1 MDAQMAARF
10 ERVEKALATLIDS
23 VSRYNPTI
31 SQGTELSAADEE
43 LCKGFEELR
52 VHQQNHERIQ
62 QLRSLTNGLDGQIK
76 ETLTQLAGARK
87 ELNNTPATSFP
98 SGPNY
103 PIKYD
108 ELLAYARRI
117 SKTTLP
123 NANVLAAA
131 QANAAAESANKPDS
145 GAETPNAP
153 TSGAGTPNGVGTPAQ
168 VNGAASTPAMNGN
181 PASQQT
187 NTTNTT
193 LPEELQAH
201 LNPLANVDFIPWPNE
216 TLLRAGALANFQYL
230 TDKGINPQGY
240 DPAAEEARKKR
251 EEEEAKEREEQDR
264 QRREENERK
273 FREQRERARIEE
285 EKAREESFR
294 RASVTQTQ
302 AGANAAGAG
311 SSPPPPAPQQKQ
323 FQFMGGDDDDD
334 DSD

>member
-1 MDAQMAARF
+1 MDVQMTARF

-31 SQGTELSAADEE
+31 SQGNELVAADQELGKGLEE
-43 LCKGFEELR
+43 LK
-52 VHQQNHERIQ
+52 VHQQNYERIQ
-62 QLRSLTNGLDGQIK
+62 RLRNITNGLDSQIK
-76 ETLTQLAGARK
+76 ETLTQLAQARK
-87 ELNNTPATSFP
+87 ELGNTPATSFP
-98 SGPNY
+98 SGPNH

-117 SKTTLP
+117 SKTTMP

-131 QANAAAESANKPDS
+131 QANAAESTAKPDS
-145 GAETPNAP
+145 GAETPNVP

-168 VNGAASTPAMNGN
+168 VNGAASTPAMNGDL
-181 PASQQT
+181 ASQQT
-187 NTTNTT
+187 NAT
-193 LPEELQAH
+193 LPDGLQAH

-216 TLLRAGALANFQYL
+216 DLLRQGALANIQYL
-230 TDKGINPQGY
+230 QDQGINPQGY

-251 EEEEAKEREEQDR
+251 EEDEAKEREEQER
-264 QRREENERK
+264 LQREENERK

-294 RASVTQTQ
+294 RASVTQA
-302 AGANAAGAG
+302 AGAGSGAG
-311 SSPPPPAPQQKQ
+311 SSPPPPAPQQQKQ